1 MLEERHVHAVPAL
14 KPRIESLWFGD
25 GKYERMAQVFE
36 ATARAHCP
44 AWDLNLRKV
53 DQKALP
59 RHRSANTGHVSNTQK
74 LDHWNDIVQEAPDGA
89 RLLLVDAD
97 TFFTNPIDD
106 IWERD
111 FDIAHT
117 VKRSRFPFNLGV
129 IFLRVS
135 DRSRRFFAAW
145 TANNA
150 HMLTHK
156 VVHRQYRERFG
167 GINQASF
174 GRTLETDAVRGVNLL
189 GIPCVE
195 WNCEDSAWE
204 SFDPRKT
211 RIVHVKSALRR
222 AIFDRN
228 AEDMARP
235 GVQRLVEV
243 WKQLEAELMEPA

>member
-14 KPRIESLWFGD
+14 KPRIESVWFGD

-36 ATARAHCP
+36 ATARRHCP
-44 AWDLNLRKV
+44 EWTLNLRRV
-53 DQKALP
+53 EQIDIP
-59 RHRSANTGHVSNTQK
+59 RHRAAVQGHVSNTQK
-74 LDHWNDIVQEAPDGA
+74 LEDWNQIVQHAPDGA
-89 RLLLVDAD
+89 RLLLIDAD
-97 TFFTNPIDD
+97 TAIVNPIDD
-106 IWERD
+106 IWERE
-111 FDIAHT
+111 FDIAYT
-117 VKRSRFPFNLGV
+117 SKRSRFPFNLGV
-129 IFLRVS
+129 IFVRVS
-135 DRSRRFFAAW
+135 APARAFFAAW
-145 TANNA
+145 TAENR
-150 HMLTHK
+150 HMLQKK

-222 AIFDRN
+222 AIFDN
-228 AEDMARP
+228 DKDAMAKP
-235 GVQRLVEV
+235 GVPKLAEM
-243 WKQLEAELMEPA
+243 WKALEAREMAV